1 MFDYLQQFKRLPKEL
16 QDYVSSEEAMKSL
29 DEIEAKHGVKLAAAV
44 MRLMVKDLSLEK
56 LPLFLSSEFSLNEEE
71 AKQITKELKAGVL
84 RKAASH
90 LGFAPVITSDPA
102 EEKINQLLQTNIV
115 SFSSQELINR
125 FRLISKTYLHGVRS
139 KIDTRLV
146 MQKSIDA
153 GGLGLSTEKADQ
165 LLNSLDGQE
174 LKIDTTKKSSALDN
188 LIKTHTIQPEYSL
201 ANSIEE
207 RKKKMLAAKNLP
219 AAEEKVNLPLEKAP
233 VKSLPKP
240 DVVPNNL
247 PFAEAEKEEKIA
259 EPDEVAAFL
268 KKISQGQ
275 TPEKEEVKP
284 AVKPI
289 PAPVPTPTP
298 TPIPTPIVAAAPA
311 LVKKVSE
318 GQFEIKIQSA
328 PKEVKPEI
336 NKTPTEKPV
345 IKEPGVSFQP
355 IPTAKLITPQQPVH
369 NYGPKIAPVTASS
382 EQGRV
387 RMDDVRT
394 APRVMGPVEELRF
407 LDLANFRRLA
417 PTPTEATAKI
427 FSKIKLLEKSGYDRM
442 TAGIAAWRQSEV
454 NRLYLIMCRESAFKA
469 KPILEIMEQLKAAG
483 KNYLTIEEI
492 DAIMLLNAKLI
503 F

>member
-247 PFAEAEKEEKIA
+247 PFAEAEKKEKIA

-275 TPEKEEVKP
+275 TPEKEETK
-284 AVKPI
+284 
-289 PAPVPTPTP
+289 P

-345 IKEPGVSFQP
+345 IKEPGVNFQP

-382 EQGRV
+382 EQGRI

>member
-1 MFDYLQQFKRLPKEL
+1 MFDYLQQFKHLPKEL

-44 MRLMVKDLSLEK
+44 MRLMVKDLSINK

-71 AKQITKELKAGVL
+71 AKQITKELKNGVL

-90 LGFAPVITSDPA
+90 LGFAPIISVNPT
-102 EEKINQLLQTNIV
+102 EEKIDQLLKNNTV

-125 FRLISKTYLHGVRS
+125 FRLIAKTYLHGVRS

-146 MQKSIDA
+146 MQKSVDT
-153 GGLGLSTEKADQ
+153 GGLGLPTEKADY
-165 LLNSLDGQE
+165 LLNLLDGQTSTSDS
-174 LKIDTTKKSSALDN
+174 LKKSSALDN

-207 RKKKMLAAKNLP
+207 RKKKMLATKNLP
-219 AAEEKVNLPLEKAP
+219 IEEVLTSLPLEKAP
-233 VKSLPKP
+233 VKILPKP
-240 DVVPNNL
+240 DVVPSNL
-247 PFAEAEKEEKIA
+247 PVAEVEKKEETKKEKIA

-268 KKISQGQ
+268 KKISQNQ
-275 TPEKEEVKP
+275 EPEAEKP
-284 AVKPI
+284 KPVSAPSA
-289 PAPVPTPTP
+289 PAPVP
-298 TPIPTPIVAAAPA
+298 APA

-318 GQFEIKIQSA
+318 GEFEIKIQPS
-328 PKEVKPEI
+328 PKENKPET
-336 NKTPTEKPV
+336 KTEQ
-345 IKEPGVSFQP
+345 GVSFQP
-355 IPTAKLITPQQPVH
+355 IPTAKLVVPQHSV
-369 NYGPKIAPVTASS
+369 NSYGPKVAPVTASS

-394 APRVMGPVEELRF
+394 APRVMGPIEELRF
-407 LDLANFRRLA
+407 LDLANFRRLGA
-417 PTPTEATAKI
+417 SPAEATAKI

-469 KPILEIMEQLKAAG
+469 KPILGIIEQLKASG
-483 KNYLTIEEI
+483 KNYLTVEEI

>member
-1 MFDYLQQFKRLPKEL
+1 MFDYLQQFKHLPKEL

-29 DEIEAKHGVKLAAAV
+29 DEIEAKHGIKLAAAV
-44 MRLMVKDLSLEK
+44 MRLMVKDLSINK

-71 AKQITKELKAGVL
+71 AKQITKELKNGVL

-90 LGFAPVITSDPA
+90 LGFAPIVSTDPT
-102 EEKINQLLQTNIV
+102 EEKIDQLLKNNAA

-165 LLNSLDGQE
+165 LLNLLDGQAPT
-174 LKIDTTKKSSALDN
+174 IDSSKKSSALDN

-207 RKKKMLAAKNLP
+207 RKKKMLATKNLP
-219 AAEEKVNLPLEKAP
+219 VEEVLTSLPLEKAP
-233 VKSLPKP
+233 VKILPKP
-240 DVVPNNL
+240 DVVPSNL
-247 PFAEAEKEEKIA
+247 PVAEVEKKEEIKKEKIA

-268 KKISQGQ
+268 KKISQNQ
-275 TPEKEEVKP
+275 EPEAEKP
-284 AVKPI
+284 KPVFVPSA
-289 PAPVPTPTP
+289 PAPVP
-298 TPIPTPIVAAAPA
+298 APA

-318 GQFEIKIQSA
+318 GEFEIKIQPS
-328 PKEVKPEI
+328 PKENKPET
-336 NKTPTEKPV
+336 KTEQ
-345 IKEPGVSFQP
+345 GVSFQP
-355 IPTAKLITPQQPVH
+355 IPTAKLVVPQHPIN
-369 NYGPKIAPVTASS
+369 NYGPKVAPVTASS

-394 APRVMGPVEELRF
+394 APRVMGPIEELRF

-417 PTPTEATAKI
+417 ANPAEATAKI

-454 NRLYLIMCRESAFKA
+454 NRLYLVMYRESAFKA
-469 KPILEIMEQLKAAG
+469 KPITEIIEQLKANG
-483 KNYLTIEEI
+483 KNYLTVEEI

>member
-1 MFDYLQQFKRLPKEL
+1 MFDYLQQFKHLPKEL

-44 MRLMVKDLSLEK
+44 MRLMVKDLSINK

-71 AKQITKELKAGVL
+71 AKQITKELKNGVL

-90 LGFAPVITSDPA
+90 LGFAPIISTDPT
-102 EEKINQLLQTNIV
+102 EEKIDQLLKNNAV

-165 LLNSLDGQE
+165 LLNLLDGQAPT
-174 LKIDTTKKSSALDN
+174 IDSSKKSSALDN

-201 ANSIEE
+201 ASSIEE
-207 RKKKMLAAKNLP
+207 RKKKMLATKNLP
-219 AAEEKVNLPLEKAP
+219 VEEVLTSLPLEKAP
-233 VKSLPKP
+233 VKILPKP
-240 DVVPNNL
+240 DVVPSNL
-247 PFAEAEKEEKIA
+247 PVAEVEKKEEIKKEKIA

-268 KKISQGQ
+268 KKISQNQ
-275 TPEKEEVKP
+275 EPEAEKP
-284 AVKPI
+284 KPVSAPSA
-289 PAPVPTPTP
+289 PAPIAKPVPMPAP
-298 TPIPTPIVAAAPA
+298 APA

-318 GQFEIKIQSA
+318 GEFEIKIQPS
-328 PKEVKPEI
+328 PKENKPET
-336 NKTPTEKPV
+336 KTPLVEKPKPV
-345 IKEPGVSFQP
+345 DQGVTFKP
-355 IPTAKLITPQQPVH
+355 IPTANLVTPPMPI
-369 NYGPKIAPVTASS
+369 NSYGLKVAPVTSSS

-394 APRVMGPVEELRF
+394 APRVMGPIEELRF
-407 LDLANFRRLA
+407 LDLANFRRLGA
-417 PTPTEATAKI
+417 SPAESTAKI

-469 KPILEIMEQLKAAG
+469 KPILEIIEQLKANG
-483 KNYLTIEEI
+483 KNYLTVEEI

>member
-1 MFDYLQQFKRLPKEL
+1 MFDYLQQFKHLPKEL

-29 DEIEAKHGVKLAAAV
+29 DEIEAKHGIKLAAAV
-44 MRLMVKDLSLEK
+44 MRLMVKDLSINK

-71 AKQITKELKAGVL
+71 AKQITKELKNSVL

-90 LGFAPVITSDPA
+90 LGFAPIVSTDPT
-102 EEKINQLLQTNIV
+102 EEKIDQLLKNNAA

-165 LLNSLDGQE
+165 LLNLLDGQAPT
-174 LKIDTTKKSSALDN
+174 IDSSKKSSALDN

-207 RKKKMLAAKNLP
+207 RKKKMLATKNLP
-219 AAEEKVNLPLEKAP
+219 VEEVLTSLPLEKAP
-233 VKSLPKP
+233 VKNLPKP
-240 DVVPNNL
+240 DAVPSNL
-247 PFAEAEKEEKIA
+247 PVAEVEKKEEIKKEKIA

-268 KKISQGQ
+268 KKISQNQ
-275 TPEKEEVKP
+275 EPEAEKP
-284 AVKPI
+284 KPVFVPSA
-289 PAPVPTPTP
+289 PAPVP
-298 TPIPTPIVAAAPA
+298 VPA

-318 GQFEIKIQSA
+318 GEFEIKIQPSR
-328 PKEVKPEI
+328 KENKPET
-336 NKTPTEKPV
+336 KTEQ
-345 IKEPGVSFQP
+345 GVSFQP
-355 IPTAKLITPQQPVH
+355 IPTAKLVVPQHPIN
-369 NYGPKIAPVTASS
+369 NYGPKVAPVTASS

-394 APRVMGPVEELRF
+394 APRVMGPIEELRF
-407 LDLANFRRLA
+407 LDLANFRRLGA
-417 PTPTEATAKI
+417 SPAEATAKI

-454 NRLYLIMCRESAFKA
+454 NRLYLVMYRESAFKA
-469 KPILEIMEQLKAAG
+469 KPILGIIEQLKASG
-483 KNYLTIEEI
+483 KNYLTVEEI

>member
-1 MFDYLQQFKRLPKEL
+1 MFDYLQQFKHLPKEL

-44 MRLMVKDLSLEK
+44 MRLMVKDLSINK

-71 AKQITKELKAGVL
+71 AKQVTKELKNGVL

-90 LGFAPVITSDPA
+90 LGFAPIISTDPT
-102 EEKINQLLQTNIV
+102 EEKIDQLLKNNAV

-153 GGLGLSTEKADQ
+153 GGLGLSTEKTDQ
-165 LLNSLDGQE
+165 LLNLLDGQAPT
-174 LKIDTTKKSSALDN
+174 IDSSKKSSALDN

-207 RKKKMLAAKNLP
+207 RKKKMLATKNLP
-219 AAEEKVNLPLEKAP
+219 VEEVLTSLPLEKAP
-233 VKSLPKP
+233 VKILPKP
-240 DVVPNNL
+240 DVVPSNL
-247 PFAEAEKEEKIA
+247 PVAEVEKKEEIKKEKIA

-268 KKISQGQ
+268 KKISQNQ
-275 TPEKEEVKP
+275 DQEAEKPKPVSVPSAPAP
-284 AVKPI
+284 AV
-289 PAPVPTPTP
+289 
-298 TPIPTPIVAAAPA
+298 
-311 LVKKVSE
+311 VKKVSE
-318 GQFEIKIQSA
+318 GEFEIKIQPSS
-328 PKEVKPEI
+328 KEIKPET
-336 NKTPTEKPV
+336 KTPLVEKPKPV
-345 IKEPGVSFQP
+345 DQGVTFKP
-355 IPTAKLITPQQPVH
+355 IPTANLVTPPMPI
-369 NYGPKIAPVTASS
+369 NSYGLKVAPVTASS

-394 APRVMGPVEELRF
+394 APRVMGPIEELRF
-407 LDLANFRRLA
+407 LDLANFRRLGA
-417 PTPTEATAKI
+417 SPAEATAKI

-469 KPILEIMEQLKAAG
+469 KPILEIMEHLKASG
-483 KNYLTIEEI
+483 KNYLTVEEI

>member
-1 MFDYLQQFKRLPKEL
+1 MFDYLQQFKHLPKEL

-44 MRLMVKDLSLEK
+44 MRLMVKDLSINK

-71 AKQITKELKAGVL
+71 AKQITKELKNGVL

-90 LGFAPVITSDPA
+90 LGFAPIISTDST
-102 EEKINQLLQTNIV
+102 EEKIDQLLKNNTV

-125 FRLISKTYLHGVRS
+125 FRLIAKTYLHGVRS

-146 MQKSIDA
+146 MQKSINA
-153 GGLGLSTEKADQ
+153 GGLGLPTEKADY
-165 LLNSLDGQE
+165 LLNLLDGQAPT
-174 LKIDTTKKSSALDN
+174 IDSSKKSSALDN

-207 RKKKMLAAKNLP
+207 RKKKMLATKNLP
-219 AAEEKVNLPLEKAP
+219 VEEVLTSLPLEKAP
-233 VKSLPKP
+233 VKILPKP
-240 DVVPNNL
+240 DVVPSNL
-247 PFAEAEKEEKIA
+247 PVAEVEKKEETKKEKIA

-268 KKISQGQ
+268 KKISQNQ
-275 TPEKEEVKP
+275 EPEAEKP
-284 AVKPI
+284 KPVSAPSA
-289 PAPVPTPTP
+289 PAPIAKPVPMPAP
-298 TPIPTPIVAAAPA
+298 APA

-318 GQFEIKIQSA
+318 GEFEIKIQPS
-328 PKEVKPEI
+328 PKENKPET
-336 NKTPTEKPV
+336 KTEQ
-345 IKEPGVSFQP
+345 GVSFQP
-355 IPTAKLITPQQPVH
+355 IPTAKLVVPQHPIN
-369 NYGPKIAPVTASS
+369 NYGPKVAPVTASS

-394 APRVMGPVEELRF
+394 APRVMGPIEELRF
-407 LDLANFRRLA
+407 LDLANFRRLGA
-417 PTPTEATAKI
+417 SPAEATAKI

-469 KPILEIMEQLKAAG
+469 KPILEIMEQLKASG
-483 KNYLTIEEI
+483 KNYLTVEEI